1 MDQISIPISDIIYF
15 CGFIAAIWGVVK
27 IIKEIKKPSNDLK
40 TKVEEHE
47 KKLTKDNKRLVDI
60 EEYNKTICK
69 SLLALIDHEIT
80 GNGIDKLKT
89 TKTELQNFLIER

>member
-1 MDQISIPISDIIYF
+1 MDQLSISISDIMHF
-15 CGFIAAIWGVVK
+15 CGIIAAIWGVVK

-40 TKVEEHE
+40 IQVEKHE
-47 KKLTKDNKRLVDI
+47 KKLIKDDKRLEEI
-60 EEYNKTICK
+60 EEYNKAICK

-80 GNGIDKLKT
+80 GNGIDKLKV

>member
-1 MDQISIPISDIIYF
+1 MGQLSISISDIVFF
-15 CGFIAAIWGVVK
+15 CGVVAAIWGVIK

-40 TKVEEHE
+40 SQVEEHE
-47 KKLTKDNKRLVDI
+47 KKLNKDNKRLEDI
-60 EEYNKTICK
+60 EEYNKAICK

>member
-1 MDQISIPISDIIYF
+1 MDQLNISISDIMYF
-15 CGFIAAIWGVVK
+15 CGIIAAIWGVVK
-27 IIKEIKKPSNDLK
+27 IIKEIKKPSDDLK

-47 KKLTKDNKRLVDI
+47 EKLTRDNKRLEDI
-60 EEYNKTICK
+60 EEYNKVICK

-80 GNGIDKLKT
+80 GNGIDKLKV

>member
-1 MDQISIPISDIIYF
+1 MDQLSISISDIVYF
-15 CGFIAAIWGVVK
+15 CGIIAAIWGVVK

-40 TKVEEHE
+40 IKVEEHE
-47 KKLTKDNKRLVDI
+47 EKLTNDNKRLEDI
-60 EEYNKTICK
+60 EEYNKAICK

-80 GNGIDKLKT
+80 GNGIDKLKV

>member
-1 MDQISIPISDIIYF
+1 MEQLSISISDIVFF
-15 CGFIAAIWGVVK
+15 CGVVAAIWGVVK
-27 IIKEIKKPSNDLK
+27 IIKEIKKPSKDLK
-40 TKVEEHE
+40 NQVEEHE
-47 KKLTKDNKRLVDI
+47 KKLNKDNKRLEDI
-60 EEYNKTICK
+60 EDYNKAICK